1 MFGAMVKSDGEADE
15 APKKAGVRRALV
27 EQEIFEQATRLFAE
41 RGYAGTSFQDIA
53 DAVGL
58 TRPALYHYVKS
69 KDDLLARLVAE
80 VTVVAATDIAKI
92 AKHTELSAT
101 QRVRDIVQLLS
112 RRQGEQGE
120 RFRLLLRSEADLP
133 ESVADSY
140 TKNRRAVLRSLTEVI
155 EQGMGHGE
163 FRPATP
169 TIAALGTLGI
179 INWVAWWYHPGSRYD
194 LDTVCTELA
203 ELAVH
208 GLSAEPGRPPA
219 TTPLDVVGSLR
230 REIDRLE
237 DLIKDA

>member
-1 MFGAMVKSDGEADE
+1 MCGAMAKSDGEATD
-15 APKKAGVRRALV
+15 APKKGVRRALV
-27 EQEIFEQATRLFAE
+27 QQEIFEQATRLFAQ

-69 KDDLLARLVAE
+69 KEDLLARLVAE

-92 AKHTELSAT
+92 AKRTELSAT
-101 QRVRDIVQLLS
+101 QRVRDIVQLLA

-133 ESVADSY
+133 ESVAANY
-140 TKNRRAVLRSLTEVI
+140 AKNRRAVLRSLTEVI
-155 EQGMGHGE
+155 EQGVADGE

-169 TIAALGTLGI
+169 AISAFGTLGI
-179 INWVAWWYHPGSRYD
+179 INWVAWWYHTGSHFD
-194 LDTVCTELA
+194 LDAVCSELA

-208 GLSAEPGRPPA
+208 GLSAEPGRLPA
-219 TTPLDVVGSLR
+219 TTPLDVVGSVR

-237 DLIKDA
+237 DLLKDA